1 MLELGLDSPLRW
13 ALWGSVRFLFPHLPF
28 FSSFY
33 LVCPF
38 RGLSLFCPF
47 GLPGRRS
54 RRHSGEGGSGETRAR
69 LREEVLPTGLGLD
82 HFVPC
87 DICGLDSF
95 LGACV
100 LPWGWGCSVLHL
112 SYASPF

>member
-1 MLELGLDSPLRW
+1 MGSQKDAGSTGGVSVSTRVGFGLSLTVGTLGVC
-13 ALWGSVRFLFPHLPF
+13 ALSLPHLPF
-28 FSSFY
+28 FSSVR
-33 LVCPF
+33 LVCLF

-87 DICGLDSF
+87 AIL
-95 LGACV
+95 
-100 LPWGWGCSVLHL
+100 
-112 SYASPF
+112 